1 VGQSLSLRLFKAMMK
16 EEWRLHQSLVGP
28 LGSGLFPALI
38 FVFTAFLAVVTPLLL
53 SRMPTATILL
63 MLHAAS
69 AAYGLF
75 VGNFGSIGEHV
86 MTRRLGQVSMIMQM
100 PQTYPVS
107 FRRMMAVFYAKDTV
121 FYLLYSYIP
130 LTLGIAVAA
139 PIAGVS
145 FSGVAILGLTTF
157 LAFMVGMGVSFTLS
171 AVSVRSR
178 MAGVALYA
186 ALACVVA
193 MIYPLGMIGPECLMP
208 SLGYWASKDP
218 QGMGVSAA
226 ASLIFASLGVALMK
240 EKYEVRRSRYGDSL
254 LKVDRLLGFM
264 GGLSTLAA
272 KEWIEVR
279 RSGALGPVIFSFSG
293 HLLAVY
299 LMSWVFE
306 RGVGVDLGFNVVFY
320 SGFVGFMGVMTY
332 SFITNLEHNEYL
344 NVQPVSVDQ
353 VVKGKLAVYFALT
366 AGVTAL
372 YVVGL
377 GVMKHQMGMVPLG
390 LLLAAATS
398 VYVVGVTSYLTGLW
412 TNTMFFDAGIILRF
426 CAAVVPPMIV
436 AEIAALIM
444 PIWPAAIYAV
454 VAVSVILLLVSVPM
468 LRGLERK
475 WADASF
481 SFVNTGQ

>member
-28 LGSGLFPALI
+28 LGSGLFPAMI

-69 AAYGLF
+69 LAYGLF

-107 FRRMMAVFYAKDTV
+107 FRRMMAVFYAKDAV

-139 PIAGVS
+139 PMAGVS
-145 FSGVAILGLTTF
+145 FTGVAMLGVTTL
-157 LAFMVGMGVSFTLS
+157 LAFMVGMGLSFTLS

-178 MAGVALYA
+178 PAGVALYA
-186 ALACVVA
+186 ALAGVVA

-208 SLGYWASKDP
+208 SLGYWASRDL
-218 QGMGVSAA
+218 QGIAAAAA
-226 ASLIFASLGVALMK
+226 ASLLLASLGVALMK
-240 EKYEVRRSRYGDSL
+240 EKYEIRQSRYGDSL
-254 LKVDRLLGFM
+254 LSVDQLLGFM
-264 GGLSTLAA
+264 GGLSTLIA

-279 RSGALGPVIFSFSG
+279 RSGALGPVVFSFSG

-299 LMSWVFE
+299 MMSWVFE
-306 RGVGVDLGFNVVFY
+306 KGVGVDLGFNVVFY

-377 GVMKHQMGMVPLG
+377 GVMKHQMGLVPLG

-412 TNTMFFDAGIILRF
+412 TNTMFFDARIILKF
-426 CAAVVPPMIV
+426 CVAVVPPLIV

-444 PIWPAAIYAV
+444 PIRSAATYAV
-454 VAVSVILLLVSVPM
+454 VAVSVILLLVSVPIM
-468 LRGLERK
+468 RGLERK
-475 WADASF
+475 WAEASF

>member
-1 VGQSLSLRLFKAMMK
+1 VGQSLSLRLFKSMMK

-28 LGSGLFPALI
+28 LGSGLFPAMI

-69 AAYGLF
+69 LAYGLF

-107 FRRMMAVFYAKDTV
+107 FRRMMAVFYAKDAV

-139 PIAGVS
+139 PMAGAS
-145 FSGVAILGLTTF
+145 FTGVAMLGVTTL
-157 LAFMVGMGVSFTLS
+157 LAFMVGMGLSFTLS

-178 MAGVALYA
+178 PAGLALYVALA
-186 ALACVVA
+186 GVVA
-193 MIYPLGMIGPECLMP
+193 MIHPLGMIGPECLMP
-208 SLGYWASKDP
+208 SLGYWASRDL
-218 QGMGVSAA
+218 QGIAAAAA
-226 ASLIFASLGVALMK
+226 ASLLLASLGVALMK
-240 EKYEVRRSRYGDSL
+240 EKYEIRQSRYGDSL
-254 LKVDRLLGFM
+254 LSVDQLLGFM

-279 RSGALGPVIFSFSG
+279 RSGALGPVVFSFSG

-306 RGVGVDLGFNVVFY
+306 SGVGVNLGFNVVFY

-377 GVMKHQMGMVPLG
+377 GVMKHQMGLVPLG

-426 CAAVVPPMIV
+426 CAAVVPPLIV
-436 AEIAALIM
+436 AEIAALIIPM
-444 PIWPAAIYAV
+444 RPAATYAV
-454 VAVSVILLLVSVPM
+454 VAVSIILLLVSVPI

-475 WADASF
+475 WAEASF

>member
-1 VGQSLSLRLFKAMMK
+1 VGQSLSLRLFKAMMR

-28 LGSGLFPALI
+28 LGSGLFPVMI
-38 FVFTAFLAVVTPLLL
+38 FVFTAFLAVAAPLLL
-53 SRMPTATILL
+53 SRLPTETILL

-69 AAYGLF
+69 VAYGLF

-86 MTRRLGQVSMIMQM
+86 MTRRLGQVSMVMQM

-107 FRRMMAVFYAKDTV
+107 FRRMMAVFYAKDAV
-121 FYLLYSYIP
+121 FYILYSYVP

-139 PIAGVS
+139 PMAGVS
-145 FSGVAILGLTTF
+145 FTGVAMLGVTTF
-157 LAFMVGMGVSFTLS
+157 LAFMVGMGLSFTLS

-178 MAGVALYA
+178 RAGLALYTV
-186 ALACVVA
+186 LGCVVA
-193 MIYPLGMIGPECLMP
+193 MIHPLGIFGPECLMP
-208 SLGYWASKDP
+208 SLGYWASRDP
-218 QGMGVSAA
+218 IGIGVSAV

-240 EKYEVRRSRYGDSL
+240 EKYEIKRTKHGDSL
-254 LKVDRLLGFM
+254 LGFDRLFDFM
-264 GGLSTLAA
+264 GGLSTMAA

-279 RSGALGPVIFSFSG
+279 RSGALGPVVFSFSG

-344 NVQPVSVDQ
+344 NVLPVSVDQ
-353 VVKGKLAVYFALT
+353 VVKGKLAVYFTLT
-366 AGVTAL
+366 ASVTAL

-377 GVMKHQMGMVPLG
+377 GVMKHQIEMVPLG

-436 AEIAALIM
+436 AEVAALIM
-444 PIWPAAIYAV
+444 PMRPAATYAV

-468 LRGLERK
+468 LQGLKRK

>member
-1 VGQSLSLRLFKAMMK
+1 MGQSLSVRIFKAMMK

-28 LGSGLFPALI
+28 LGSGLFPAMI
-38 FVFTAFLAVVTPLLL
+38 FVFTAFLAVVAPLLL

-69 AAYGLF
+69 VAYGLF

-107 FRRMMAVFYAKDTV
+107 FRRMMAVFYAKDAV

-130 LTLGIAVAA
+130 LTLGIGVAA
-139 PIAGVS
+139 PMAGVS
-145 FSGVAILGLTTF
+145 FTGVAMLGLTTF
-157 LAFMVGMGVSFTLS
+157 LAFMVGMGLSFTLS

-178 MAGVALYA
+178 LAGLALYA
-186 ALACVVA
+186 VLACLIA
-193 MIYPLGMIGPECLMP
+193 MIYPLGMIGPEYLMP
-208 SLGYWASKDP
+208 SLGYWVSRDL
-218 QGMGVSAA
+218 QGILVAAA
-226 ASLIFASLGVALMK
+226 ASLLFASLGVVLMK
-240 EKYEVRRSRYGDSL
+240 EKYETRQSRYRDSL
-254 LKVDRLLGFM
+254 LDVDHLLGFM
-264 GGLSTLAA
+264 GELSPLVA

-279 RSGALGPVIFSFSG
+279 RSGALGPVVFSFSG
-293 HLLAVY
+293 HLLAIY

-353 VVKGKLAVYFALT
+353 VVKGKLAVYFTLT

-412 TNTMFFDAGIILRF
+412 TNTMFFDARIILKF

-436 AEIAALIM
+436 AEIAALLMPIM
-444 PIWPAAIYAV
+444 PAATYV
-454 VAVSVILLLVSVPM
+454 VVVMSMLLLLVSLPI
-468 LRGLERK
+468 LHSLEKK
-475 WADASF
+475 WAGAPF
-481 SFVNTGQ
+481 SFVNAGQ

>member
-1 VGQSLSLRLFKAMMK
+1 M
-16 EEWRLHQSLVGP
+16 
-28 LGSGLFPALI
+28 GSGLFPAMI

-69 AAYGLF
+69 LAYGLF

-107 FRRMMAVFYAKDTV
+107 FRRMMAVFYTKDAV

-139 PIAGVS
+139 PMAGVS
-145 FSGVAILGLTTF
+145 FSGVAMLGVTTL
-157 LAFMVGMGVSFTLS
+157 LAFMVGMGLSFTLS

-178 MAGVALYA
+178 PAGVALYA
-186 ALACVVA
+186 ALAGVVA
-193 MIYPLGMIGPECLMP
+193 MIHPLGMIGPECLMP
-208 SLGYWASKDP
+208 SFGYWASRDL
-218 QGMGVSAA
+218 QGIAAAAA
-226 ASLIFASLGVALMK
+226 ASLMLASLGVALMK
-240 EKYEVRRSRYGDSL
+240 EKYEIRQSRYGDSL
-254 LKVDRLLGFM
+254 LSVDRLLGFM
-264 GGLSTLAA
+264 GGLSALVA

-279 RSGALGPVIFSFSG
+279 RSGALGPVVFSFSG

-353 VVKGKLAVYFALT
+353 VVKGKLAVYFTLT

-377 GVMKHQMGMVPLG
+377 GVMKHQMGLVPLG

-412 TNTMFFDAGIILRF
+412 TNTMFFDAGIILKF
-426 CAAVVPPMIV
+426 CAAVVPPLIV

-444 PIWPAAIYAV
+444 PIRPAATYAV
-454 VAVSVILLLVSVPM
+454 VAVSVILLLASVPI

>member
-1 VGQSLSLRLFKAMMK
+1 MRQSLSLRLFKAMMK

-28 LGSGLFPALI
+28 LGSGLFPAMI

-53 SRMPTATILL
+53 SRLPTATLLL

-69 AAYGLF
+69 VAYGLF
-75 VGNFGSIGEHV
+75 VGNFGSIGEQV
-86 MTRRLGQVSMIMQM
+86 MTRRLGQVSMVMQM

-107 FRRMMAVFYAKDTV
+107 FKRMMAVFYVKDAV

-130 LTLGIAVAA
+130 LTLGVAVAA
-139 PIAGVS
+139 PMAEAS
-145 FSGVAILGLTTF
+145 LSGVAMLGVTTF
-157 LAFMVGMGVSFTLS
+157 LAFMVGMGLSFTLS

-178 MAGVALYA
+178 PAGLAMYA
-186 ALACVVA
+186 VLACVVA
-193 MIYPLGMIGPECLMP
+193 MIHPLGIIGPECLMP
-208 SLGYWASKDP
+208 SLGYWASRDP
-218 QGMGVSAA
+218 QGIAAAAA
-226 ASLIFASLGVALMK
+226 ASLILASLGVALMK
-240 EKYEVRRSRYGDSL
+240 EKYEIRQSRYGDSL
-254 LKVDRLLGFM
+254 LGFDRLLEVM

-279 RSGALGPVIFSFSG
+279 RSGALGPVVFSFGS

-353 VVKGKLAVYFALT
+353 VVKCKLAVYFALT
-366 AGVTAL
+366 AGVAAL

-377 GVMKHQMGMVPLG
+377 GAVKHQMGLVPLG

-398 VYVVGVTSYLTGLW
+398 VYVAAVTSHLTGLW

-444 PIWPAAIYAV
+444 PVRPAAAYAV
-454 VAVSVILLLVSVPM
+454 VTVSVVLLLVSVPI

-475 WADASF
+475 WAGASF
-481 SFVNTGQ
+481 SLVNTGQ

>member
-1 VGQSLSLRLFKAMMK
+1 VGQSLSLRLFKAMMR

-28 LGSGLFPALI
+28 LGSGLFPAMI

-53 SRMPTATILL
+53 SRMPTATMLL

-69 AAYGLF
+69 AGYGLF

-86 MTRRLGQVSMIMQM
+86 MTRRLGQVSMVMQM
-100 PQTYPVS
+100 PQIYPVS
-107 FRRMMAVFYAKDTV
+107 FRRMMAVFYAKDAV

-130 LTLGIAVAA
+130 LTLGVAVAA
-139 PIAGVS
+139 PMAGVS
-145 FSGVAILGLTTF
+145 FTGVAMLGLTTF
-157 LAFMVGMGVSFTLS
+157 LAFMVGMGLSFTLS

-178 MAGVALYA
+178 GAGLTLYVALG
-186 ALACVVA
+186 CVVA
-193 MIYPLGMIGPECLMP
+193 MIHPLGIFRPECLMP
-208 SLGYWASKDP
+208 SLGYWASRDP
-218 QGMGVSAA
+218 RGMVAAAA

-240 EKYEVRRSRYGDSL
+240 EKYEIRQSRYGDSL
-254 LKVDRLLGFM
+254 LGFDERLYFM

-279 RSGALGPVIFSFSG
+279 RSGALGPVVFSFSG

-306 RGVGVDLGFNVVFY
+306 SGVGVDLGFNVVFY

-344 NVQPVSVDQ
+344 NIQPVSVDR

-377 GVMKHQMGMVPLG
+377 GVMKHQLELVPLG

-398 VYVVGVTSYLTGLW
+398 
-412 TNTMFFDAGIILRF
+412 R
-426 CAAVVPPMIV
+426 
-436 AEIAALIM
+436 
-444 PIWPAAIYAV
+444 
-454 VAVSVILLLVSVPM
+454 
-468 LRGLERK
+468 R
-475 WADASF
+475 
-481 SFVNTGQ
+481 

>member
-1 VGQSLSLRLFKAMMK
+1 VGQSLSLRIFKAMMK

-28 LGSGLFPALI
+28 MGSGLFPAMI

-69 AAYGLF
+69 LAYGLF

-130 LTLGIAVAA
+130 LTLGIAVAV
-139 PIAGVS
+139 PMNGVS
-145 FSGVAILGLTTF
+145 FTGVAMLGVTTL
-157 LAFMVGMGVSFTLS
+157 LAFMVGMGLSFTLS

-178 MAGVALYA
+178 PAGVALYA
-186 ALACVVA
+186 ALAGVVA

-208 SLGYWASKDP
+208 SLGYWASRDL
-218 QGMGVSAA
+218 QGIAAAAA
-226 ASLIFASLGVALMK
+226 ASLLLASLGVALMK
-240 EKYEVRRSRYGDSL
+240 EKYEIRQSRYGDSL
-254 LKVDRLLGFM
+254 LSVDQLLGFM
-264 GGLSTLAA
+264 GGLSTLVA

-279 RSGALGPVIFSFSG
+279 RSGALGPVVFSFSG

-353 VVKGKLAVYFALT
+353 VVKGKLVVYFALT

-377 GVMKHQMGMVPLG
+377 GVMKHQMGLVPLG

-412 TNTMFFDAGIILRF
+412 TNTMFFDAGIILKF
-426 CAAVVPPMIV
+426 CAAVVPPLIV
-436 AEIAALIM
+436 AEIATLIM
-444 PIWPAAIYAV
+444 PIRPAATYAV
-454 VAVSVILLLVSVPM
+454 VAVSVILLLASVPI